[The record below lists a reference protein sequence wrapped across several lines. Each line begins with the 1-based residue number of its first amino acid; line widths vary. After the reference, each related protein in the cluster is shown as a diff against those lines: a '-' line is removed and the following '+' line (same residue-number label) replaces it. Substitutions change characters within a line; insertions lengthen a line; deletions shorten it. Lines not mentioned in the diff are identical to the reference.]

1 LDQRSDTK
9 IVIIAE
15 KPLISGKLSK
25 FKKISK
31 KVLYHHILHKY
42 QTDIDAFLAMGQKG
56 VVRYKEYGYSKES
69 IYPFMYNPLIA
80 HGDYKTQPDV
90 VTINNPMQFLYLGRF
105 DYQFKG
111 CDNLMEAFDSL
122 NPKLHGKWKLTLVGG
137 YGKQKD
143 EMIRW
148 ANKRENVEFGGK
160 WEQNEIVKNMSIY
173 DVCLVP
179 SKGDGWNLTPNYA
192 IYSHIGTIC
201 SDESTSHE
209 LIENSDSGIVYKYDD
224 IEALKNAIEFAIEN
238 EEVVKKWKQN
248 TYKYLDKISSETV
261 GKYFMDIID
270 YTFYGA
276 LNMPKCPLIINS

>member
-1 LDQRSDTK
+1 MDQSSDTK

-25 FKKISK
+25 FKKTSK

-80 HGDYKTQPDV
+80 HGDFKTQPDV

-122 NPKLHGKWKLTLVGG
+122 NPKLHGKWKLTFVGG

-160 WEQNEIVKNMSIY
+160 WEQNEIVKNMSIH